1 MMIGTILMLIVQLL
15 PGILSATGVVT
26 PTLAALIGK
35 LGASIPSLIA
45 NLSAG
50 KGPTEDFMAVLAALK
65 PEIAVLKDNTNLS
78 PEDLALA
85 DSLDDAMTKA
95 LAGYAD
101 AEIKTDPNSLTD
113 LPETLPNG

>member
-26 PTLAALIGK
+26 PAIAALISQ
-35 LGASIPSLIA
+35 LGGSLPALITS
-45 NLSAG
+45 LTAG
-50 KGPTEDFMAVLAALK
+50 KGPTADFMAVLAALK
-65 PEIAVLKDNTNLS
+65 PEIAALKTNTALS

-101 AEIKTDPNSLTD
+101 AEDKTDPNSLTD